1 MRECDYLS
9 CNLPYNGSRCDSSAS
24 DGTLDSVPTT
34 TNHVH
39 QSRSMNPHFLNKRL
53 SHQLGYAGLLPFI
66 FMLFGVWFADVSW
79 LQDFVKG
86 QLAYGIV
93 ILSFLGGV
101 HWGAGMLSSELS
113 AVDTKKALMWGVTPS
128 LIAWSAT
135 LFGGF
140 GFAVL
145 MAGFVAALKVDQ
157 QLYPAYGMPD
167 WLLDLRK
174 RLTIV
179 VVLTLMTTVIGAN
192 LRG

>member
-1 MRECDYLS
+1 
-9 CNLPYNGSRCDSSAS
+9 
-24 DGTLDSVPTT
+24 
-34 TNHVH
+34 
-39 QSRSMNPHFLNKRL
+39 MNPHFLNKRL

-93 ILSFLGGV
+93 ILSFLGGI
-101 HWGAGMLSSELS
+101 HWGAGMLSTELS

-167 WLLDLRK
+167 WLIDLRK

-179 VVLTLMTTVIGAN
+179 VVLVLMTTVIGAN